1 MKYVIGILMIV
12 AGVAFIMKTDWFV
25 RSFGRVGWAEDKL
38 GYGGTWSFYKL
49 LGVGVIILALM
60 IMTGDILSILDFVF
74 AR

>member
-1 MKYVIGILMIV
+1 MIA

-25 RSFGRVGWAEDKL
+25 RSFGRVAWAEDKL